1 MKLPFDAR
9 PGVALDPGYL
19 TLLRETPLIPVD
31 LPGDR
36 KALLVT
42 SHDDVRTVLADDR
55 FSREAWHNGTLFAR
69 RSEALALVTSDAPT
83 HTRRRRA
90 VQSWFTHRQAAA
102 ARPGIERLAEDLID
116 GMEKDGST
124 ADLVARF
131 SVPLAYGVICDMLAV
146 PVSDV
151 ELFLPWVNAMMSAG
165 RCTKEEVDAAHT
177 HMYAYFETQLAE
189 RREAMAAGTPG
200 EDLLT
205 ALLQSGELSDVE
217 ISTFGLGLMVAGGE
231 TTTNFLSCC
240 VLEILARPD
249 LVAALR
255 EDPSG
260 IPGAVDE
267 CLRWVWFNGTG
278 GQPHVVVEE
287 ADLAGTRMCP
297 GQVVIP
303 LTDAANRDPSVFEDA
318 DEFRTDRA
326 ANPHMG
332 FGYGRHMCLGAA
344 HARVEA
350 EVAVAALLRRLPH
363 LSVAVEPDQL
373 EWRDRMF
380 IRGVWSLPVAW
391 CPR

>member
-1 MKLPFDAR
+1 MKLPFEAR
-9 PGVALDPGYL
+9 PGVALDPGHL
-19 TLLRETPLIPVD
+19 KVLRERPLIPVD
-31 LPGDR
+31 LPGDH

-42 SHDDVRTVLADDR
+42 RHADVRTVLSDDR
-55 FSREAWHNGTLFAR
+55 FSREAWHNGPLFAR
-69 RSEALALVTSDAPT
+69 RSEALALVTSDAPR

-102 ARPGIERLAEDLID
+102 ARPGIERLAENLID
-116 GMEKDGST
+116 GMEKTGSPT
-124 ADLVARF
+124 DLVAGF
-131 SVPLAYGVICDMLAV
+131 TTPLAYGVICDMLGV
-146 PVSDV
+146 PADT

-177 HMYAYFETQLAE
+177 HMYAYFEAQLTE
-189 RREAMAAGTPG
+189 RREAMSAGTPG
-200 EDLLT
+200 DDILT
-205 ALLQSGELSDVE
+205 ALLQAGELSDVE

-240 VLEILARPD
+240 VMEILARPD

-260 IPGAVDE
+260 TPGAVEE

-287 ADLAGTRMCP
+287 ADLAGVRLCP
-297 GQVVIP
+297 GQVVVP
-303 LTDAANRDPSVFEDA
+303 STDAANRDPSVFESA
-318 DEFRTDRA
+318 DEFRTDRV
-326 ANPHMG
+326 ANPQLG

-350 EVAVAALLRRLPH
+350 EVAIAALLRRFADLR
-363 LSVAVEPDQL
+363 VAVEADRL
-373 EWRDRMF
+373 AWRDGMF

-391 CPR
+391 GPR